1 MIGELVHYLLS
12 VRLRGAVCLAIFGRG
27 GFGSADRDGSS
38 RRSKLQAHPH
48 EYAKATCRRVP
59 LILGNPGVI
68 H

>member
-1 MIGELVHYLLS
+1 MIGEVVHHLLS

-38 RRSKLQAHPH
+38 GRSKLQAHLH
-48 EYAKATCRRVP
+48 EYAKATSE
-59 LILGNPGVI
+59 GS